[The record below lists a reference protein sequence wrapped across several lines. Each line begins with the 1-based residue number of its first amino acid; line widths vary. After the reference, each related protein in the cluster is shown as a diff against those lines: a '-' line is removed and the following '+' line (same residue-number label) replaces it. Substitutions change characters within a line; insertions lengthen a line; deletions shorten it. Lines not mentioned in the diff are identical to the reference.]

1 MRDVATRETRRRVAE
16 LLGAGLSGAEVAR
29 RLRLSPATVSYHRR
43 LLGLASSGPAVR
55 RYDWD
60 AIQAYHDDG
69 HTMRECRAR
78 FGFSSQ
84 TWHEARRR
92 GAIRTRGAALPLSD
106 YLVAGRRVGRFH
118 LKGRLLAEGLKE
130 ARCEECGISGW
141 RGRALPLDL
150 HHVNGDPLD
159 NRLENLQILCPNCHA
174 QTPNFG
180 IRNRRRDV
188 SRSSPAPGPRSA
200 RSPTP
205 PG

>member
-1 MRDVATRETRRRVAE
+1 MRDVVIRETRRRVAE
-16 LLGAGLSGAEVAR
+16 LLAAGLSGAEVAR
-29 RLRLSPATVSYHRR
+29 RLQVSPATVSYHRR

-60 AIQAYHDDG
+60 SVQAYHDGG
-69 HTMRECRAR
+69 HSMRECRAR

-130 ARCEECGISGW
+130 ARCEQCGVSDW
-141 RGRALPLDL
+141 RGRPLPFDL

-159 NRLENLQILCPNCHA
+159 NRHANLQILCPNCHA

-180 IRNRRRDV
+180 VRNRRGAV
-188 SRSSPAPGPRSA
+188 SRSSRAPGSRSV
-200 RSPTP
+200 P
-205 PG
+205 